1 MTTKM
6 LTSKPSTLFIAFPM
20 LITAS
25 LLARP
30 VIAQDV
36 TPPPPVTDKT
46 TQKDVDKIRNS
57 VTRIQGIG
65 MEALG
70 KTTQLQQYKFHGAF
84 SLTNS
89 ASLRNITDN
98 TGYAFTNQGGSFAL
112 NSAEISIRKEASG
125 NEDPGFYVRIMDGE
139 AKQRLLRGGLSLA
152 EVYGFRSVISRTNET
167 KYEVGQFRPLYTY
180 DDIGVDAFVSKSFAF
195 QYMTPVLVRGVRIQ
209 KDALTGSKTTFQVHN
224 PLVDGSFASQQT
236 SLAMTVDTTNEAG
249 TRRRAAF
256 GVTAP
261 HSSAASTSY
270 LASLTNETPAA
281 GLGLVRMQL
290 QANAAKPSGGDYDAS
305 YAAVIQ
311 LLTPQRR
318 TGQFGF
324 RLETLSLAP
333 GGVSSSVIGTTMP
346 SGSAARVGSISLSFI
361 TPDLTKKERTV
372 VELRYDAASQAMF
385 AAGTQRTQ
393 VVLSVGH
400 SVVF

>member
-1 MTTKM
+1 MK
-6 LTSKPSTLFIAFPM
+6 
-20 LITAS
+20 TANPFNL
-25 LLARP
+25 LLALPFLCSATLLSSP
-30 VIAQDV
+30 VVAQDV
-36 TPPPPVTDKT
+36 TSPPPVTDKT
-46 TQKDVDKIRNS
+46 TQKDVEKIRNS

-70 KTTQLQQYKFHGAF
+70 KTTQLQQYKIHGAF
-84 SLTNS
+84 ALTNS
-89 ASLRNITDN
+89 ASLRNINNN

-112 NSAEISIRKEASG
+112 NAAEINIRKEASG
-125 NEDPGFYVRIMDGE
+125 NEDPGFYFRIMDGE

-152 EVYGFRSVISRTNET
+152 EVYGFRSVISRADET
-167 KYEVGQFRPLYTY
+167 KYEIGQFRPLYTY

-195 QYMTPVLVRGVRIQ
+195 QYMTPVLVRGVRVQ
-209 KDALTGSKTTFQVHN
+209 KDALNGSKTAFQVHN
-224 PLVDGSFASQQT
+224 PLIDGSFASQQT

-256 GVTAP
+256 AVTAP
-261 HSSAASTSY
+261 HSSATSAAY
-270 LASLTNETPAA
+270 MVSLTNETPAA
-281 GLGLVRMQL
+281 GLGLVRTQL
-290 QANAAKPSGGDYDAS
+290 QANAGSAAGTGNSTS

-318 TGQFGF
+318 TGQFGI
-324 RLETLSLAP
+324 RLETLSLTP
-333 GGVSSSVIGTTMP
+333 GSLTPSVIGTVMP
-346 SGSAARVGSISLSFI
+346 SGSTARVGSLSLSFI

-372 VELRYDAASQAMF
+372 VELRYDAATQAMF

-400 SVVF
+400 SVLF

>member
-1 MTTKM
+1 MK
-6 LTSKPSTLFIAFPM
+6 
-20 LITAS
+20 TANPFNL
-25 LLARP
+25 LLALPFLCSATLLSSP
-30 VIAQDV
+30 VVAQYV
-36 TPPPPVTDKT
+36 TSPPPVTDKT
-46 TQKDVDKIRNS
+46 TQKDVEKIRNS

-70 KTTQLQQYKFHGAF
+70 KTTQLQQYKIHGAF
-84 SLTNS
+84 ALTNS
-89 ASLRNITDN
+89 ASLRNINNN

-112 NSAEISIRKEASG
+112 NAAEINIRKEASG
-125 NEDPGFYVRIMDGE
+125 NEDPGFYFRIMDGE

-152 EVYGFRSVISRTNET
+152 EVYGFRSVISRTDET
-167 KYEVGQFRPLYTY
+167 KYEIGQFRPLYTY

-195 QYMTPVLVRGVRIQ
+195 QYMTPVLVRGVRVQ
-209 KDALTGSKTTFQVHN
+209 KDALNGSKTAFQVHN

-256 GVTAP
+256 AVTAP
-261 HSSAASTSY
+261 HSSATSAAY
-270 LASLTNETPAA
+270 MVSLTNETPAA
-281 GLGLVRMQL
+281 GLGLVRTQL
-290 QANAAKPSGGDYDAS
+290 QANAGSAAGTGNSTS

-318 TGQFGF
+318 TGQFGI
-324 RLETLSLAP
+324 RLETLSLTP
-333 GGVSSSVIGTTMP
+333 GALTSSVIGTVMP
-346 SGSAARVGSISLSFI
+346 SGSTARVGSLSLSFI

-372 VELRYDAASQAMF
+372 VELRYDAATQAMF

-400 SVVF
+400 SVLF

>member
-1 MTTKM
+1 
-6 LTSKPSTLFIAFPM
+6 
-20 LITAS
+20 
-25 LLARP
+25 
-30 VIAQDV
+30 VAQDV

-46 TQKDVDKIRNS
+46 TQKDVEKIRNS

-70 KTTQLQQYKFHGAF
+70 KTTQLQQYKIHGAF
-84 SLTNS
+84 ALTNS
-89 ASLRNITDN
+89 ASLRNINNN

-112 NSAEISIRKEASG
+112 NAAEINIRKEASG
-125 NEDPGFYVRIMDGE
+125 NEDPGFYFRIMDGE

-152 EVYGFRSVISRTNET
+152 EVYGFRSVISRADET
-167 KYEVGQFRPLYTY
+167 KYEIGQFRPLYTY

-195 QYMTPVLVRGVRIQ
+195 QYMTPVLVRGVRVQ
-209 KDALTGSKTTFQVHN
+209 KDALNGSKTAFQVHN

-256 GVTAP
+256 AVTAP
-261 HSSAASTSY
+261 HSSATSAAY
-270 LASLTNETPAA
+270 MVSLTNETPAV
-281 GLGLVRMQL
+281 GLGLVRTQL
-290 QANAAKPSGGDYDAS
+290 QANTGSAAGTGNSTS

-318 TGQFGF
+318 TGQFGI
-324 RLETLSLAP
+324 RLESLSLTP
-333 GGVSSSVIGTTMP
+333 GSLTPSVIGTVMP
-346 SGSAARVGSISLSFI
+346 SGSTARVGSLSLSFI

-372 VELRYDAASQAMF
+372 VELRYDAATQAMF

-400 SVVF
+400 SVLF

>member
-1 MTTKM
+1 MK
-6 LTSKPSTLFIAFPM
+6 
-20 LITAS
+20 TANPFNL
-25 LLARP
+25 LLALPFICSATLVSRP
-30 VIAQDV
+30 VLAQDA
-36 TPPPPVTDKT
+36 TPPPPVTDPT
-46 TQKDVDKIRNS
+46 TQKDVEKIRNS

-65 MEALG
+65 MDALG
-70 KTTQLQQYKFHGAF
+70 KTTQLQQYKIHGAF
-84 SLTNS
+84 ALTNS
-89 ASLRNITDN
+89 ASLRNINNN

-112 NSAEISIRKEASG
+112 NTAEINIRKEASG
-125 NEDPGFYVRIMDGE
+125 NEDPGFYFRIMDGE

-152 EVYGFRSVISRTNET
+152 EVYGFRSVISRTDET
-167 KYEVGQFRPLYTY
+167 KYEIGQFRPLYTY

-195 QYMTPVLVRGVRIQ
+195 QYMTPVLVRGVRVQ
-209 KDALTGSKTTFQVHN
+209 KDALNGSKTAFQVHN

-256 GVTAP
+256 AVTAP
-261 HSSAASTSY
+261 HTGGTSASY
-270 LASLTNETPAA
+270 MASLTNETPAA
-281 GLGLVRMQL
+281 GLGMVRTQL
-290 QANAAKPSGGDYDAS
+290 QANAGSTAGTGNSTS

-318 TGQFGF
+318 TGQFGI
-324 RLETLSLAP
+324 RLETLSLTP
-333 GGVSSSVIGTTMP
+333 GSLTPLIIGTVMP
-346 SGSAARVGSISLSFI
+346 SGSTARVGSLSLSFI

-372 VELRYDAASQAMF
+372 VELRYDSATQAMF

-400 SVVF
+400 SVLF

>member
-1 MTTKM
+1 MKTGNPFN
-6 LTSKPSTLFIAFPM
+6 LLLVLPFLCSATL
-20 LITAS
+20 LS
-25 LLARP
+25 SP
-30 VIAQDV
+30 VVAQDV

-46 TQKDVDKIRNS
+46 TQKDVEKIRNS

-65 MEALG
+65 MDALG
-70 KTTQLQQYKFHGAF
+70 KTTQLQQYKIHGAF
-84 SLTNS
+84 ALTNS
-89 ASLRNITDN
+89 ASLRNINNN

-112 NSAEISIRKEASG
+112 NAAEINIRKEASG
-125 NEDPGFYVRIMDGE
+125 NEDPGFYFRIMDGE

-152 EVYGFRSVISRTNET
+152 EVYGFRSVISRTDET
-167 KYEVGQFRPLYTY
+167 KYEIGQFRPLYTY

-195 QYMTPVLVRGVRIQ
+195 QYMTPVLVRGVRVQ
-209 KDALTGSKTTFQVHN
+209 KDALNGSKTAFQVHN
-224 PLVDGSFASQQT
+224 SLVDGSFASQQT

-256 GVTAP
+256 AVTAP
-261 HSSAASTSY
+261 HSGGTSATY
-270 LASLTNETPAA
+270 MASLTNETPAA
-281 GLGLVRMQL
+281 GLGLVRTQL
-290 QANAAKPSGGDYDAS
+290 QANAGSAAGTGNSTS

-318 TGQFGF
+318 TGQFGI
-324 RLETLSLAP
+324 RLETLSLTP
-333 GGVSSSVIGTTMP
+333 GSLTPSIIGTVMP
-346 SGSAARVGSISLSFI
+346 SGSTARVGSLSLSFI

-372 VELRYDAASQAMF
+372 VELRYDSATQAMF

-400 SVVF
+400 SVLF

>member
-1 MTTKM
+1 MNHT
-6 LTSKPSTLFIAFPM
+6 LPSASAVAL
-20 LITAS
+20 S
-25 LLARP
+25 LLVSTALLSSP
-30 VIAQDV
+30 AVAQDV

-152 EVYGFRSVISRTNET
+152 EVYGFRSVISRTAET

-224 PLVDGSFASQQT
+224 PLIDGSFASQQT

-256 GVTAP
+256 AVTAP
-261 HSSAASTSY
+261 HSRATSASY

-281 GLGLVRMQL
+281 GLGLVRTQL
-290 QANAAKPSGGDYDAS
+290 QANAGSSAGTGNSTS

-324 RLETLSLAP
+324 RLETLSLSP
-333 GGVSSSVIGTTMP
+333 GAVSSSVIGTTMP
-346 SGSAARVGSISLSFI
+346 SSSAARVGSLSISFI

-385 AAGTQRTQ
+385 ATGTQRTQ

>member
-1 MTTKM
+1 MQSSKKFARLLAIPM
-6 LTSKPSTLFIAFPM
+6 LLATTLFAH
-20 LITAS
+20 
-25 LLARP
+25 P
-30 VIAQDV
+30 VFAQDA
-36 TPPPPVTDKT
+36 TPPPATDPAS
-46 TQKDVDKIRNS
+46 QKDVEKIRNS

-84 SLTNS
+84 ALTNS
-89 ASLRNITDN
+89 AALRNITNN

-152 EVYGFRSVISRTNET
+152 EVYGFRSVLSRTEET
-167 KYEVGQFRPLYTY
+167 RYEFGQFRPLYTF

-224 PLVDGSFASQQT
+224 PLVDGSFATQQT
-236 SLAMTVDTTNEAG
+236 SFAMTIDTTNETG

-256 GVTAP
+256 AVTAP
-261 HSSAASTSY
+261 HSSATSATY
-270 LASLTNETPAA
+270 LVSLTNETPAA
-281 GLGLVRMQL
+281 GLGVVRSQL
-290 QANAAKPSGGDYDAS
+290 QANAGKAAGSSMDTS
-305 YAAVIQ
+305 YSAVVQ

-324 RLETLSLAP
+324 RLETLSLTP
-333 GGVSSSVIGTTMP
+333 GATTSSVIGTTFP
-346 SGSAARVGSISLSFI
+346 TGSAARVGSLSISFI
-361 TPDLTKKERTV
+361 TPDITKKERTML
-372 VELRYDAASQAMF
+372 ELRYDSASQAMF
-385 AAGTQRTQ
+385 ASGTQRTQ

-400 SVVF
+400 SITF

>member
-1 MTTKM
+1 MNHTP
-6 LTSKPSTLFIAFPM
+6 PSAFAVA
-20 LITAS
+20 LS
-25 LLARP
+25 LLVSTTLLSSPA
-30 VIAQDV
+30 VDQDV

-152 EVYGFRSVISRTNET
+152 EVYGFRSVISRTAET

-209 KDALTGSKTTFQVHN
+209 KDALTGSTTTFQVHN
-224 PLVDGSFASQQT
+224 PLIDGSFASQQT

-256 GVTAP
+256 AVTAP
-261 HSSAASTSY
+261 HSSATSVSY

-281 GLGLVRMQL
+281 GLGLVRTQL
-290 QANAAKPSGGDYDAS
+290 QANAGSSAGTGNSTS

-318 TGQFGF
+318 TGQFGI
-324 RLETLSLAP
+324 RLETLSLTPAATT
-333 GGVSSSVIGTTMP
+333 SSVIGTTMP
-346 SGSAARVGSISLSFI
+346 SGSTARVGSISLSFI

>member
-1 MTTKM
+1 MKTAN
-6 LTSKPSTLFIAFPM
+6 AFN
-20 LITAS
+20 L
-25 LLARP
+25 LLALPFLCSATLLSSP
-30 VIAQDV
+30 VVAQDV

-46 TQKDVDKIRNS
+46 TQKDVEKIRNS

-70 KTTQLQQYKFHGAF
+70 KTTQLQQYKIHGAF
-84 SLTNS
+84 ALTNS
-89 ASLRNITDN
+89 ASLRNINNN

-112 NSAEISIRKEASG
+112 NAAEINIRKEASG

-152 EVYGFRSVISRTNET
+152 EVYGFRSVISRTDET
-167 KYEVGQFRPLYTY
+167 KYEIGQFRPLYTY

-195 QYMTPVLVRGVRIQ
+195 QYMTPVLVRGVRVQ
-209 KDALTGSKTTFQVHN
+209 KDALNGSKTAFQVHN
-224 PLVDGSFASQQT
+224 PLIDGSFASQQT

-256 GVTAP
+256 AVTAP
-261 HSSAASTSY
+261 HGSATSAAY
-270 LASLTNETPAA
+270 MVSLTNETPAA
-281 GLGLVRMQL
+281 GIGLVRTQL
-290 QANAAKPSGGDYDAS
+290 QANAGSAAGTGNSTS

-318 TGQFGF
+318 TGQFGI
-324 RLETLSLAP
+324 RLETLSLTP
-333 GGVSSSVIGTTMP
+333 GALTPSVIGTVMP
-346 SGSAARVGSISLSFI
+346 SGSTARVGSLSLSFI

-400 SVVF
+400 SVLF

>member
-1 MTTKM
+1 MLFLAIPMMLATT
-6 LTSKPSTLFIAFPM
+6 LIAH
-20 LITAS
+20 
-25 LLARP
+25 P
-30 VIAQDV
+30 VLAQDIA
-36 TPPPPVTDKT
+36 PPPATDPT
-46 TQKDVDKIRNS
+46 TQKNVEKIRNS

-84 SLTNS
+84 ALTNS
-89 ASLRNITDN
+89 ASLRNITNN
-98 TGYAFTNQGGSFAL
+98 TGYAFTNQGGAFAL

-152 EVYGFRSVISRTNET
+152 EVYGFRSVISRKDET
-167 KYEVGQFRPLYTY
+167 KYEIGQFRPLYTY

-195 QYMTPVLVRGVRIQ
+195 QYMTPVLVRGFRIQ
-209 KDALTGSKTTFQVHN
+209 KDALAGSKTTFQVHN

-236 SLAMTVDTTNEAG
+236 SLAMTIDTTNEAG
-249 TRRRAAF
+249 TRRRAAVA
-256 GVTAP
+256 VTAP
-261 HSSAASTSY
+261 HNNAASTSY
-270 LASLTNETPAA
+270 LVSLTNETPAA
-281 GLGLVRMQL
+281 GLGLVRTQL
-290 QANAAKPSGGDYDAS
+290 QANAAKPSGGAHETS

-318 TGQFGF
+318 TGQFGL
-324 RLETLSLAP
+324 RLETLSLTPAATT
-333 GGVSSSVIGTTMP
+333 SSVIGTTLP
-346 SGSAARVGSISLSFI
+346 SGSAARVGSITLSFI
-361 TPDLTKKERTV
+361 TPDLSKKERTLL
-372 VELRYDAASQAMF
+372 ELRYDAASEAMF

-400 SVVF
+400 SITF

>member
-1 MTTKM
+1 VTTKVQSSKKYM
-6 LTSKPSTLFIAFPM
+6 LFLAIPMMLATTLIAH
-20 LITAS
+20 
-25 LLARP
+25 P
-30 VIAQDV
+30 VLAQDV
-36 TPPPPVTDKT
+36 APPPATDPT
-46 TQKDVDKIRNS
+46 TQKNVEKIRNS

-84 SLTNS
+84 ALTNS
-89 ASLRNITDN
+89 ASLRNITNN
-98 TGYAFTNQGGSFAL
+98 TGYAFTNQGGAFAL

-152 EVYGFRSVISRTNET
+152 EVYGFRSVISRKDET
-167 KYEVGQFRPLYTY
+167 KYEIGQFRPLYTY

-195 QYMTPVLVRGVRIQ
+195 QYMTPVLVRGFRIQ
-209 KDALTGSKTTFQVHN
+209 KDALAGSKTTFQVHN

-236 SLAMTVDTTNEAG
+236 SLAMTIDTTNEAG
-249 TRRRAAF
+249 TRRRAAVA
-256 GVTAP
+256 VTAP
-261 HSSAASTSY
+261 HSNASSTSY
-270 LASLTNETPAA
+270 LVSLTNETPAA
-281 GLGLVRMQL
+281 GLGLVRTQL
-290 QANAAKPSGGDYDAS
+290 QANAAKPSGGTHETS

-318 TGQFGF
+318 TGQFSL
-324 RLETLSLAP
+324 RLETLSLTPAATT
-333 GGVSSSVIGTTMP
+333 SSVIGTTFP
-346 SGSAARVGSISLSFI
+346 TGSAARVGSISLSFI
-361 TPDLTKKERTV
+361 TPDLSKKERTV
-372 VELRYDAASQAMF
+372 LELRYDAASQAMF

-400 SVVF
+400 SITF

>member
-1 MTTKM
+1 MKTTN
-6 LTSKPSTLFIAFPM
+6 PSTLLLALPL
-20 LITAS
+20 LITAA
-25 LLARP
+25 LLSSPA
-30 VIAQDV
+30 VAQDV
-36 TPPPPVTDKT
+36 TPPPQVTDKT

-152 EVYGFRSVISRTNET
+152 EVYGFRSVISRTAET

-224 PLVDGSFASQQT
+224 PLIDGSFASQQT

-249 TRRRAAF
+249 TRRRVAF
-256 GVTAP
+256 AVTAP
-261 HSSAASTSY
+261 HSSATSASY
-270 LASLTNETPAA
+270 LASLTTETPAA
-281 GLGLVRMQL
+281 GRGLVRTQL
-290 QANAAKPSGGDYDAS
+290 QANSGSSAGTGNSTS

-333 GGVSSSVIGTTMP
+333 GAVSSSVIGTTMP
-346 SGSAARVGSISLSFI
+346 SGSTARVGSISLSFI

>member
-1 MTTKM
+1 MTTKVQSSKKYM
-6 LTSKPSTLFIAFPM
+6 LFLAIPMMLATTLIAH
-20 LITAS
+20 
-25 LLARP
+25 P
-30 VIAQDV
+30 VLAQDV
-36 TPPPPVTDKT
+36 APPPATDPT
-46 TQKDVDKIRNS
+46 TQKNVEKIRNS

-84 SLTNS
+84 ALTNS
-89 ASLRNITDN
+89 ASLRNITNN
-98 TGYAFTNQGGSFAL
+98 TGYAFTNQGGAFAL

-152 EVYGFRSVISRTNET
+152 EVYGFRSVISRKDET
-167 KYEVGQFRPLYTY
+167 KYEIGQFRPLYTY

-195 QYMTPVLVRGVRIQ
+195 QYMTPVLVRGFRIQ
-209 KDALTGSKTTFQVHN
+209 KDALAGSKTTFQVHN

-236 SLAMTVDTTNEAG
+236 SLAMTIDTTNEAG
-249 TRRRAAF
+249 TRRRAAVA
-256 GVTAP
+256 VTAP
-261 HSSAASTSY
+261 HSNASSTSY
-270 LASLTNETPAA
+270 LVSLTNETPAA
-281 GLGLVRMQL
+281 GLGLVRTQL
-290 QANAAKPSGGDYDAS
+290 QANAAKPSAGAHETS

-318 TGQFGF
+318 TGQFGL
-324 RLETLSLAP
+324 RLETLSLTPAATT
-333 GGVSSSVIGTTMP
+333 SSVIGTTLP
-346 SGSAARVGSISLSFI
+346 TGSAARVGSISLSFI
-361 TPDLTKKERTV
+361 TPDLSKKERTV
-372 VELRYDAASQAMF
+372 LELRYDAASQAMF

-400 SVVF
+400 SITF

>member
-1 MTTKM
+1 MNYT
-6 LTSKPSTLFIAFPM
+6 LPSTFAFA
-20 LITAS
+20 LS
-25 LLARP
+25 LLVSTALLSSP
-30 VIAQDV
+30 AVAQDV

-152 EVYGFRSVISRTNET
+152 EVYGFRSVISRTAET
-167 KYEVGQFRPLYTY
+167 KYEVGQFRPLFTY

-224 PLVDGSFASQQT
+224 PLIDGSFASQQT

-256 GVTAP
+256 AVTAP
-261 HSSAASTSY
+261 HSSATSASY
-270 LASLTNETPAA
+270 LASLTNETPAT
-281 GLGLVRMQL
+281 GLGLVRTQL
-290 QANAAKPSGGDYDAS
+290 QANAGSSAGTGNSTS

-324 RLETLSLAP
+324 RLETLSMAP
-333 GGVSSSVIGTTMP
+333 GAVSSSVIGTTMP
-346 SGSAARVGSISLSFI
+346 SGSTARVGSISLSFI

-385 AAGTQRTQ
+385 VTGTQRTQ
-393 VVLSVGH
+393 VMLSVGH

>member
-1 MTTKM
+1 MTIKM
-6 LTSKPSTLFIAFPM
+6 PSNKKLALLTAIPLVLA
-20 LITAS
+20 AS
-25 LLARP
+25 LIAGPVLAQE
-30 VIAQDV
+30 VA
-36 TPPPPVTDKT
+36 PPPETDPA
-46 TQKDVDKIRNS
+46 TQKDIDKIRNS

-70 KTTQLQQYKFHGAF
+70 KTSQLQQYKFHGAF
-84 SLTNS
+84 ALTNS
-89 ASLRNITDN
+89 ASLRNISNN

-152 EVYGFRSVISRTNET
+152 EVYGFRSVISRTDET

-180 DDIGVDAFVSKSFAF
+180 DDIGGDAFVSKSFAF

-209 KDALTGSKTTFQVHN
+209 KDALTGSKTTFQLHN

-256 GVTAP
+256 AVTAP
-261 HSSAASTSY
+261 HSSATSASY

-290 QANAAKPSGGDYDAS
+290 QANAGKASGANMNTS
-305 YAAVIQ
+305 YTAVIQ

-324 RLETLSLAP
+324 RLETLSLNP
-333 GGVSSSVIGTTMP
+333 GGVSPSVIGTTMP
-346 SGSAARVGSISLSFI
+346 SGSAARVGSISISFI

-393 VVLSVGH
+393 IVLSVGH

>member
-1 MTTKM
+1 MTTKVQSSKKYM
-6 LTSKPSTLFIAFPM
+6 LFLAIPMMLATTLIAH
-20 LITAS
+20 
-25 LLARP
+25 P
-30 VIAQDV
+30 VLAQDIA
-36 TPPPPVTDKT
+36 PPPATDPT
-46 TQKDVDKIRNS
+46 TQKNVEKIRNS

-84 SLTNS
+84 ALTNS
-89 ASLRNITDN
+89 ASLRNITNN
-98 TGYAFTNQGGSFAL
+98 TGYAFTNQGGAFAL

-152 EVYGFRSVISRTNET
+152 EVYGFRSVISRKDET
-167 KYEVGQFRPLYTY
+167 KYEIGQFRPLYTY

-195 QYMTPVLVRGVRIQ
+195 QYMTPVLVRGFRIQ
-209 KDALTGSKTTFQVHN
+209 KDALAGSKTTFQVHN

-236 SLAMTVDTTNEAG
+236 SLAMTIDTTNEAG
-249 TRRRAAF
+249 TRRRAAVA
-256 GVTAP
+256 VTAP
-261 HSSAASTSY
+261 HNNAASTSY
-270 LASLTNETPAA
+270 LVSLTNETPAA
-281 GLGLVRMQL
+281 GLGLVRTQL
-290 QANAAKPSGGDYDAS
+290 QANAAKPSGGAHETS

-318 TGQFGF
+318 TGQFGL
-324 RLETLSLAP
+324 RLETLSLTPAATT
-333 GGVSSSVIGTTMP
+333 SSVIGTTLP
-346 SGSAARVGSISLSFI
+346 SGSAARVGSITLSFI
-361 TPDLTKKERTV
+361 TPDLSKKERTV
-372 VELRYDAASQAMF
+372 LELRYDAASEAMF

-400 SVVF
+400 SITF

>member
-1 MTTKM
+1 MK
-6 LTSKPSTLFIAFPM
+6 TSNPFNLLLACPVLFS
-20 LITAS
+20 AS
-25 LLARP
+25 LLSSP
-30 VIAQDV
+30 VVAQDV

-46 TQKDVDKIRNS
+46 TQKDVEKIRNS

-70 KTTQLQQYKFHGAF
+70 KTTQLQQYKIHGAF
-84 SLTNS
+84 ALTNS
-89 ASLRNITDN
+89 ASLRNINNN

-112 NSAEISIRKEASG
+112 NAAEINIRKEASG

-152 EVYGFRSVISRTNET
+152 EVYGFRSVISRADET
-167 KYEVGQFRPLYTY
+167 KYEIGQFRPLYTY

-195 QYMTPVLVRGVRIQ
+195 QYMTPVLVRGVRVQ
-209 KDALTGSKTTFQVHN
+209 KDALNGSKTAFQVHN
-224 PLVDGSFASQQT
+224 PLIDGSFASQQT

-256 GVTAP
+256 AVTAP
-261 HSSAASTSY
+261 HSSATSAAY
-270 LASLTNETPAA
+270 MVSLTNETPAA
-281 GLGLVRMQL
+281 GLGLVRTQL
-290 QANAAKPSGGDYDAS
+290 QANAGSAAGTGNSTS

-311 LLTPQRR
+311 MLTPQRR
-318 TGQFGF
+318 TGQFGI
-324 RLETLSLAP
+324 RLETLSLTP
-333 GGVSSSVIGTTMP
+333 GSLTPSVIGTVMP
-346 SGSAARVGSISLSFI
+346 SGSTARVGSLSLSFI

-372 VELRYDAASQAMF
+372 VELRYDAATQTMF

-400 SVVF
+400 SVLF

>member
-1 MTTKM
+1 MLFLAIPMMLATT
-6 LTSKPSTLFIAFPM
+6 LIAH
-20 LITAS
+20 
-25 LLARP
+25 P
-30 VIAQDV
+30 VLAQDV
-36 TPPPPVTDKT
+36 APPPATDPT
-46 TQKDVDKIRNS
+46 TQKNVEKIRNS

-84 SLTNS
+84 ALTNS
-89 ASLRNITDN
+89 ASLRNITNN
-98 TGYAFTNQGGSFAL
+98 TGYAFTNQGGAFAL

-152 EVYGFRSVISRTNET
+152 EVYGFRSVISRKDET
-167 KYEVGQFRPLYTY
+167 KYEIGQFRPLYTY

-195 QYMTPVLVRGVRIQ
+195 QYMTPVLVRGFRIQ
-209 KDALTGSKTTFQVHN
+209 KDALAGSKTTFQVHN

-236 SLAMTVDTTNEAG
+236 SLAMTIDTTNEAG
-249 TRRRAAF
+249 TRRRAAVA
-256 GVTAP
+256 VTAP
-261 HSSAASTSY
+261 HSNASSTSY
-270 LASLTNETPAA
+270 LVSLTNETPAA
-281 GLGLVRMQL
+281 GLGLVRTQL
-290 QANAAKPSGGDYDAS
+290 QANAAKPSAGAHETS

-318 TGQFGF
+318 TGQFGL
-324 RLETLSLAP
+324 RLETLSLTPAATT
-333 GGVSSSVIGTTMP
+333 SSVIGTTLP
-346 SGSAARVGSISLSFI
+346 TGSAARVGSISLSFI
-361 TPDLTKKERTV
+361 TPDLSKKERTV
-372 VELRYDAASQAMF
+372 LELRYDAASQAMF

-400 SVVF
+400 SITF

>member
-1 MTTKM
+1 MK
-6 LTSKPSTLFIAFPM
+6 
-20 LITAS
+20 TANPFNL
-25 LLARP
+25 LLALPFLCSATLLSSP
-30 VIAQDV
+30 VVAQDV
-36 TPPPPVTDKT
+36 TSPPPVTDKT
-46 TQKDVDKIRNS
+46 TQKDVEKIRNS

-70 KTTQLQQYKFHGAF
+70 KTTQLQQYKIHGAF
-84 SLTNS
+84 ALTNS
-89 ASLRNITDN
+89 ASLRNINNN

-112 NSAEISIRKEASG
+112 NAAEINIRKEASG
-125 NEDPGFYVRIMDGE
+125 NEDPGFYFRIMDGE

-152 EVYGFRSVISRTNET
+152 EVYGFRSVISRTDET
-167 KYEVGQFRPLYTY
+167 KYEIGQFRPLYTY

-195 QYMTPVLVRGVRIQ
+195 QYMTPVLVRGVRVQ
-209 KDALTGSKTTFQVHN
+209 KDALNGSKTAFQVHN
-224 PLVDGSFASQQT
+224 PLIDGSFASQQT

-256 GVTAP
+256 AVTAP
-261 HSSAASTSY
+261 HSSATSAAY
-270 LASLTNETPAA
+270 MVSLTNETPAA
-281 GLGLVRMQL
+281 GLGLVRTQL
-290 QANAAKPSGGDYDAS
+290 QANAGSAAGTGNSTS

-318 TGQFGF
+318 TGQFGI
-324 RLETLSLAP
+324 RLETLSLTP
-333 GGVSSSVIGTTMP
+333 GALTSSVIGTVMP
-346 SGSAARVGSISLSFI
+346 SGSTARVGSLSLSFI

-400 SVVF
+400 SVLF

>member
-1 MTTKM
+1 MTIKM
-6 LTSKPSTLFIAFPM
+6 PSNKKLALLTAIPLVLA
-20 LITAS
+20 AS
-25 LLARP
+25 LIAGPVLAQE
-30 VIAQDV
+30 VA
-36 TPPPPVTDKT
+36 PPPETDPA
-46 TQKDVDKIRNS
+46 TQKDIDKIRNS

-70 KTTQLQQYKFHGAF
+70 KTSQLQQYKFHGAF
-84 SLTNS
+84 ALTNS
-89 ASLRNITDN
+89 ASLRNISNN

-139 AKQRLLRGGLSLA
+139 AKQRLLRGGISLA
-152 EVYGFRSVISRTNET
+152 EVYGFRSVISRTDET

-180 DDIGVDAFVSKSFAF
+180 DDIGGDAFVSKSFAF

-209 KDALTGSKTTFQVHN
+209 KDALTGSKTTFQLHN

-256 GVTAP
+256 AVTAP
-261 HSSAASTSY
+261 HSSATSASY

-290 QANAAKPSGGDYDAS
+290 QANAGKASGANMNTS

-318 TGQFGF
+318 TGQFGI
-324 RLETLSLAP
+324 RLETLSLNP
-333 GGVSSSVIGTTMP
+333 GGVSPSVIGTTMP
-346 SGSAARVGSISLSFI
+346 SGSAARVGSISISFI

-393 VVLSVGH
+393 IVLSVGH

>member
-1 MTTKM
+1 MK
-6 LTSKPSTLFIAFPM
+6 
-20 LITAS
+20 TANPFNL
-25 LLARP
+25 LLALPFLCSATLLSSP
-30 VIAQDV
+30 VVAQDV
-36 TPPPPVTDKT
+36 TSPPPVTDKT
-46 TQKDVDKIRNS
+46 TQKDVEKIRNS

-70 KTTQLQQYKFHGAF
+70 KTTQLQQYKIHGAF
-84 SLTNS
+84 ALTNS
-89 ASLRNITDN
+89 ASLRNINNN

-112 NSAEISIRKEASG
+112 NAAEINIRKEASG
-125 NEDPGFYVRIMDGE
+125 NEDPGFYFRIMDGE

-152 EVYGFRSVISRTNET
+152 EVYGFRSVISRTDET
-167 KYEVGQFRPLYTY
+167 KYEIGQFRPLYTY

-195 QYMTPVLVRGVRIQ
+195 QYMTPVLVRGVRVQ
-209 KDALTGSKTTFQVHN
+209 KDALNGSKTAFQVHN

-256 GVTAP
+256 AVTAP
-261 HSSAASTSY
+261 HSSATSAAY
-270 LASLTNETPAA
+270 MVSLTNETPAA
-281 GLGLVRMQL
+281 GLGLVRTQL
-290 QANAAKPSGGDYDAS
+290 QANAGSAAGTGNSTS

-318 TGQFGF
+318 TGQFGL
-324 RLETLSLAP
+324 RLETLSLTP
-333 GGVSSSVIGTTMP
+333 GSLTPSVIGTVMP
-346 SGSAARVGSISLSFI
+346 SGSTARVGSLSLSFI

-372 VELRYDAASQAMF
+372 VELRYDAATQAMF

-400 SVVF
+400 SVLF

>member
-1 MTTKM
+1 MK
-6 LTSKPSTLFIAFPM
+6 
-20 LITAS
+20 TANPFNL
-25 LLARP
+25 LLALPFLCSATLLSSP
-30 VIAQDV
+30 VVAQDV

-46 TQKDVDKIRNS
+46 TQKDVEKIRNS

-70 KTTQLQQYKFHGAF
+70 KTTQLQQYKIHGAF
-84 SLTNS
+84 ALTNS
-89 ASLRNITDN
+89 ASLRNINNN

-112 NSAEISIRKEASG
+112 NAAEINIRKEASG
-125 NEDPGFYVRIMDGE
+125 NEDPGFYFRIMDGE

-152 EVYGFRSVISRTNET
+152 EVYGFRSVISRTDET
-167 KYEVGQFRPLYTY
+167 KYEIGQFRPLYTY

-195 QYMTPVLVRGVRIQ
+195 QYMTPVLVRGVRVQ
-209 KDALTGSKTTFQVHN
+209 KDALNGSKTAFQVHN

-256 GVTAP
+256 AVTAP
-261 HSSAASTSY
+261 HSSATSAAY
-270 LASLTNETPAA
+270 MVSLTNETPAV
-281 GLGLVRMQL
+281 GLGLVRTQL
-290 QANAAKPSGGDYDAS
+290 QANTGSAAGTGNSTS

-318 TGQFGF
+318 TGQFGI
-324 RLETLSLAP
+324 RLESLSLTP
-333 GGVSSSVIGTTMP
+333 GSLTPSVIGTVMP
-346 SGSAARVGSISLSFI
+346 SGSTARVGSLSLSFI

-372 VELRYDAASQAMF
+372 VELRYDAATQAMF

-400 SVVF
+400 SVLF

>member
-1 MTTKM
+1 MKTANPFN
-6 LTSKPSTLFIAFPM
+6 LLLACPLLFS
-20 LITAS
+20 AS
-25 LLARP
+25 LLSSP
-30 VIAQDV
+30 VVAQDV

-46 TQKDVDKIRNS
+46 TQKDVEKIRNS

-70 KTTQLQQYKFHGAF
+70 KTTQLQQYKIHGAF
-84 SLTNS
+84 ALTNS
-89 ASLRNITDN
+89 ASLRNINNN

-112 NSAEISIRKEASG
+112 NAAEINIRKEASG
-125 NEDPGFYVRIMDGE
+125 NEDPGFYFRIMDGE

-152 EVYGFRSVISRTNET
+152 EVYGFRSVISRTDET
-167 KYEVGQFRPLYTY
+167 KYEIGQFRPLYTY

-195 QYMTPVLVRGVRIQ
+195 QYMTPVLVRGVRVQ
-209 KDALTGSKTTFQVHN
+209 KDALNGSKTAFQVHN

-256 GVTAP
+256 AVTAP
-261 HSSAASTSY
+261 HSSATSAAY
-270 LASLTNETPAA
+270 MVSLTNETPAA
-281 GLGLVRMQL
+281 GLGLVRTQL
-290 QANAAKPSGGDYDAS
+290 QANAGSAAGTGNSTS

-318 TGQFGF
+318 TGQFGL
-324 RLETLSLAP
+324 RLETLSLTP
-333 GGVSSSVIGTTMP
+333 GSLTPSVIGTVMP
-346 SGSAARVGSISLSFI
+346 SGSTARVGSLSLSFI

-372 VELRYDAASQAMF
+372 VELRYDAATQAMF

-400 SVVF
+400 SVLF